1 MKSENDQK
9 LERLMKEND
18 ILKKLVKDK
27 ITPKQALVM
36 LFGLMNMQRDKIDLL
51 GEGKKRIFIYL
62 FSYYRTNEFS

>member
-51 GEGKKRIFIYL
+51 GEG
-62 FSYYRTNEFS
+62 N

>member
-18 ILKKLVKDK
+18 ILKKLVRDK

-36 LFGLMNMQRDKIDLL
+36 LFGLMNNQRDKIDLL
-51 GEGKKRIFIYL
+51 GEGMKIFFIHIL
-62 FSYYRTNEFS
+62 